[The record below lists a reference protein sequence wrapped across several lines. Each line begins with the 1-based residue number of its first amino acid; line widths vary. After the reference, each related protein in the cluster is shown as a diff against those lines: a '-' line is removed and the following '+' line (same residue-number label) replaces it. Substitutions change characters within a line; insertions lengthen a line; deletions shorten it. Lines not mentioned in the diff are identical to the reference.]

1 MQLFQLLRRPEFLRQ
16 KGTLLTVT
24 LIKRQGDEKRECP
37 GKVFE
42 TGETGLTLSVIGK
55 ILDVLLQNCN
65 NC

>member
-1 MQLFQLLRRPEFLRQ
+1 MRGDFLCQ
-16 KGTLLTVT
+16 KGTLLTFT

-55 ILDVLLQNCN
+55 ILDA
-65 NC
+65 